1 MRRDIAI
8 VSQGVHLSAWHY
20 TADND
25 DLTTPHGRPCVVMAH
40 GIAGTKDS
48 GLEPYAERFA
58 AAGADVVVF
67 DYRGFGM
74 SEGQPRQVVDHLRH
88 REDYQSVV
96 AHARALAGVD
106 PDRIVLW
113 GTSYSG
119 GHVVAVAADDPMI
132 AGVIAQNAAMDGL
145 AAALNIWSYAGPRHL
160 LKLTAHGLL
169 DIGLALLRRRPH
181 YVPVIGPP
189 DTVGAMTSDDALPGY
204 SAITGPSF
212 VNELGARVA
221 LTIVTNRAVT
231 RARKLR
237 MPVLLVI
244 ATYDSVAPPSAVE
257 KVARRVRGPVQV
269 ERLGVGH
276 FDVYVGDAF
285 EETVKTQAEFL
296 RSL

>member
-1 MRRDIAI
+1 MRTDVVV
-8 VSQGVHLSAWHY
+8 VSHGVHLSAWHY
-20 TADND
+20 AAEND
-25 DLTTPHGRPCVVMAH
+25 DLITPRGRPCVVMAH

-58 AAGADVVVF
+58 ATGADVLVF
-67 DYRGFGM
+67 DYRGFGT
-74 SEGQPRQVVDHLRH
+74 SDGLPRQVVDHRKH
-88 REDYQSVV
+88 RDDYRAAV

-119 GHVVAVAADDPMI
+119 GHVIAVAADDPLI
-132 AGVIAQNAAMDGL
+132 GGVIAQNAAMDGL
-145 AAALNIWSYAGPRHL
+145 AAVLNIWSYAGPRQL
-160 LKLTAHGLL
+160 FKLTAHGLL
-169 DIGLALLRRRPH
+169 DLGLSLLRRRPH
-181 YVPVIGPP
+181 YMPVIGPP
-189 DTVGAMTSDDALPGY
+189 DSLGAMTSDDALPGY
-204 SAITGPSF
+204 SAITGPTF
-212 VNELGARVA
+212 VNQLAARVA
-221 LTIVTNRAVT
+221 LTILTNRPVT
-231 RARKLR
+231 RATKLR

-244 ATYDSVAPPSAVE
+244 ATYDSVAPPTAVE

-285 EETVKTQAEFL
+285 EESVKTQAEFL